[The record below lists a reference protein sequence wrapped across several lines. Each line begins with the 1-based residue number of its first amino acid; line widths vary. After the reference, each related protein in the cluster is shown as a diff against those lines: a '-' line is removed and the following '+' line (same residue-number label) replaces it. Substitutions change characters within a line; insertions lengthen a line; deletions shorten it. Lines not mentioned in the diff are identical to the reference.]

1 MVTLE
6 ESLPFTA
13 LRLAGRERLGLVMHF
28 VVALIVIL
36 SSAFVFSLSKFL
48 LLPLLFLSRLSSL
61 VSRLSSLSL
70 SYFSSLSGFA
80 GWWKGFC
87 VDFAIIFR

>member
-36 SSAFVFSLSKFL
+36 SYAFVFSLSKFL

-61 VSRLSSLSL
+61 VSLSL
-70 SYFSSLSGFA
+70 LFLVSL
-80 GWWKGFC
+80 WLCWLVERVLC
-87 VDFAIIFR
+87 RFR